1 MSGRTTGHT
10 FYIRRVII
18 TIDDF
23 FQRRG
28 SLPVVDVRSE
38 GEFEAGHIPGAVNIP
53 LLNNAERIV
62 VGTTYKQQGQ
72 KAAIRE
78 GFRLVGPRLKD
89 IVGQAEKVGSEFI
102 VHCWRG
108 GMRSANFCDFV
119 RMIGIR
125 THAVKGGYKAY
136 RKAVLDSFT
145 LPFQFRIISGLTGS
159 GKSDLLRALRALGE
173 QVIDFEGLARH
184 KGSVFGGLNMPPQ
197 PTTEQ
202 FQNDLFEQIL
212 NLDITRPIWIEDESI
227 AIGKI
232 FLPSPLWKTMNAHPI
247 IRINVP
253 MEERLARLVQEY
265 GQVPPEMFI
274 DCMKGILK
282 RLGGQNFNEASEKL
296 RAGDPAGAIEIV
308 LTYYDKAYG
317 KALERKRERVAR
329 DLSWDGKDVSSF
341 AQVLSNE
348 ALTLSNVSS

>member
-1 MSGRTTGHT
+1 M
-10 FYIRRVII
+10 II
-18 TIDDF
+18 SIEDF
-23 FQRRG
+23 FERRD
-28 SLPVVDVRSE
+28 SLPIVDVRSE
-38 GEFEAGHIPGAVNIP
+38 GEFESGHVPGAVNIP

-78 GFRLVGPRLKD
+78 GFRLVGPRLQD
-89 IVGQAEKVGSEFI
+89 IIRQAEEVGSELI

-125 THAVKGGYKAY
+125 THAVQGGYKAY

-145 LPFQFRIISGLTGS
+145 LPFQFRIISGFTGS
-159 GKSDLLRALRALGE
+159 GKSELLRALKGIGQ
-173 QVIDFEGLARH
+173 QVIDLEALAHH
-184 KGSVFGGLNMPPQ
+184 KGSVFGALNMPPQ

-202 FQNDLFEQIL
+202 FQNDLFEQIRA
-212 NLDITRPIWIEDESI
+212 LDIGRPIWIEDESI

-232 FLPSPLWKTMNAHPI
+232 FLPSPFWKTMNDCPI

-253 MEERLARLVQEY
+253 LEERLSRLVQEY
-265 GQVPPEMFI
+265 GQVPSEVFI
-274 DCMKGILK
+274 ACMRGILK
-282 RLGGQNFNEASEKL
+282 RLGGQNFKAASEKL
-296 RAGDPAGAIEIV
+296 HAGDAAGAIEIV

-317 KALERKRERVAR
+317 TALERKAARVVRE
-329 DLSWDGKDVSSF
+329 LSWDGKDVSSF
-341 AQVLSNE
+341 AQILSNE
-348 ALTLSNVSS
+348 ALPLSNVSF